1 MSSAATFDL
10 SAYWQAWRA
19 AIDVELDRLTPVQ
32 YPETLWES
40 MRYSL
45 QAGGKRIRPLL
56 TLATLEALG
65 RDAQPALPAA
75 CAMEL
80 IHTQSLIHDDLPAMD
95 DDDLRRGKPTNHKV
109 YGEAQAILAGDAMLA
124 YAFYVLAG
132 PLASR
137 FPAGACLAACREL
150 ADATVTGM
158 VSGQVVD
165 MASEGQP
172 VTAETL
178 AYIHRN
184 KTGALIRAAV
194 RLGAIL
200 GEATAEQRM
209 ALDRYAD
216 HVGLAFQIADDILDV
231 TKTAEQLGK
240 TPGKDVAAGKATYP
254 ALYGLDSAHAQLASE
269 IAGAVGAIAGF
280 GPEAEPLRAIARFV
294 AAEVA

>member
-10 SAYWQAWRA
+10 SAYWQAWRE
-19 AIDVELDRLTPVQ
+19 AIDDELDRLTPVR
-32 YPETLWES
+32 YPDPLWES

-56 TLATLEALG
+56 VVATLEALG
-65 RDAQPALPAA
+65 QDARPALPAA

-124 YAFYVLAG
+124 FAFYVLAG

-137 FPAGACLAACREL
+137 YPSGACLAAAREL
-150 ADATVTGM
+150 ASATTDM

-165 MASEGQP
+165 MASEGRP
-172 VTAETL
+172 VTPETL
-178 AYIHRN
+178 TFIHRN

-200 GEATAEQRM
+200 GVASPEQRA

-231 TKTAEQLGK
+231 TKTAEELGK
-240 TPGKDVAAGKATYP
+240 TPGKDVAAGKATYV
-254 ALYGLDSAHAQLASE
+254 ALYGEEAARGQLASE

-280 GPEAEPLRAIARFV
+280 GPEAEPLRAIAGFV